1 MKLYNIFEEVI
12 LEEITKNSQII
23 SEGVSSDAVK
33 AAIRDKVNVN
43 IEYQD
48 YEDQPPSKRYIQVY
62 NYASTKANNDSIR
75 AYQISGGS
83 KTKKPNAWKIFLLD
97 KIVGWYPTNMKWQN
111 PVSDYDAT
119 IPAYNQ
125 LGDRTM
131 SQVYDKVNPD
141 TFTRQRSDI
150 YQNPN
155 ITQDN
160 EEDEEF

>member
-48 YEDQPPSKRYIQVY
+48 YVDQPPSKRYIQVY

-83 KTKKPNAWKIFLLD
+83 KSKKPSNWKIFLLD

-111 PVSDYDAT
+111 PVSDYDT
-119 IPAYNQ
+119 SIPAYNQ

-131 SQVYDKVNPD
+131 SQVFDKVNPD

-150 YQNPN
+150 NQNPN
-155 ITQDN
+155 LQDN